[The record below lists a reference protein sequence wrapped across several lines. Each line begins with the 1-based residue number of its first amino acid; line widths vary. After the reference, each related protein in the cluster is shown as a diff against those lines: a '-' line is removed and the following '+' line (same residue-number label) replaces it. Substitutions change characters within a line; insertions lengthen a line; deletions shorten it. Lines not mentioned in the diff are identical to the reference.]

1 METISYNK
9 EILTATG
16 EMIRLFSNI
25 SIFQFHD
32 ADGNTISP
40 AKAKRIL
47 VPLKYA
53 QTSRILK
60 SIMNPTGEPQ
70 EYPIITLE
78 KNDFKCDLNRN
89 HDIHHDMSNMCGS
102 YDPNTH
108 PPIPIDINFKLS
120 IFAKYPEDVDMI
132 VGNFAPW
139 FNSDVFVTS
148 PHPKLNGK
156 YLNHQ
161 VQWDGNVNYTWNGNV
176 ASKDQDVIVAT
187 TQFTFNTELFAG
199 YEKLSDDKSGVIY
212 NVVFDFSKTG
222 HNGELYPEYD
232 ENARREHGNI
242 FSGFYCV
249 PYSKDFDDYAD
260 EMISNTLTPQ
270 EIEYDAYSF
279 NVFNEQFNSAV
290 INCDYDTM
298 TSAAASG
305 ANIYKH
311 SYWPYAYAS
320 SMSNIDE
327 GYSKIVQWLD
337 NNGSLKPSG
346 EHFPPKEGVKIKMA
360 DLS

>member
-32 ADGNTISP
+32 VDGNTISP
-40 AKAKRIL
+40 SKAKRIL

-70 EYPIITLE
+70 EYPIIALE
-78 KNDFKCDLNRN
+78 KRDIKCDLHRN
-89 HDIHHDMSNMCGS
+89 HDIHHDMSNMCGA

-108 PPIPIDINFKLS
+108 PPIPVDIDFKLS

-156 YLNHQ
+156 FLNHQ
-161 VQWDGNVNYTWNGNV
+161 VQWDGNVNYTWKGAV
-176 ASKDQDVIVAT
+176 ANNEQDVIIAT

-199 YEKLSDDKSGVIY
+199 YEKLEDDKSGIIY
-212 NVVFDFSKTG
+212 NVVFDFSKVG
-222 HNGELYPEYD
+222 KNGELYPEYD
-232 ENARREHGNI
+232 KNVTKEHGNM

-249 PYSKDFDDYAD
+249 PYDKDFDDYAD
-260 EMISNTLTPQ
+260 AMIANVFLPSDVD
-270 EIEYDAYSF
+270 YDAYSF
-279 NVFNEQFNSAV
+279 NVFNEQFNTAV
-290 INCDYDTM
+290 MNCDYDAM
-298 TSAAASG
+298 VSAATSG
-305 ANIYKH
+305 ANIHKH

-320 SMSNIDE
+320 SMTKVDE
-327 GYSKIVQWLD
+327 KYLQIVQWLED
-337 NNGSLKPSG
+337 NGSIKPNV
-346 EHFPPKEGVKIKMA
+346 EHYPPEKDVKIKMA